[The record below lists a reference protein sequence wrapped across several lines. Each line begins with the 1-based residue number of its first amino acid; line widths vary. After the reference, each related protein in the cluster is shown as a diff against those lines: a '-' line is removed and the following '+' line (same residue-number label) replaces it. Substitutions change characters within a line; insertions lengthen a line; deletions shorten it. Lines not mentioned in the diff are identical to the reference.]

1 MLGLVRA
8 GGVAPRVAAALVE
21 VDAEAAA
28 DLGVEPLGEPLGGLD
43 AEPVDEELLGELA
56 VGLELLDPLGHLGAD
71 GHALQRDDVP
81 FRPGR
86 IGRSVRLVSSGR

>member
-8 GGVAPRVAAALVE
+8 GGIAPGVAPALVG
-21 VDAEAAA
+21 VDAELGAR
-28 DLGVEPLGEPLGGLD
+28 LGVQPLGEALGRLH

-71 GHALQRDDVP
+71 RHALQRDDVA
-81 FRPGR
+81 
-86 IGRSVRLVSSGR
+86 LAASSGR